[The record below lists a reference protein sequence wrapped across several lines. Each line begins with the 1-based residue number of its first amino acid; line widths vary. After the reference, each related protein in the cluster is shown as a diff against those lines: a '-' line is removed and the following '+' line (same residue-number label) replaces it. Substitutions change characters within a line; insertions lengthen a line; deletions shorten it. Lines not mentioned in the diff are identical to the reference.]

1 MHILFYSRFFYFF
14 VFFSTILTSKG
25 FASETP
31 SYKIGVVGTGYVGL
45 VLGTCLAEIGHTV
58 TCCDLDTRKIDSL
71 NNGLIPIYEHG
82 LEELVSKNLHENR
95 LFFTTEVAQAIQS
108 NDIIFITVGTPESLN
123 GEANLDFVFDTAR
136 TIGKNLKNP
145 KTIFVKS
152 TVPMGTVQKIKE
164 IITNH
169 NTFNTPFEIGYA
181 PEFLREGSSVND
193 FMNPDRVVI
202 GAENSDTASL
212 FKKIVAPIL
221 KKGAKFLSTSIAS
234 AEMIKYASNS
244 FLSVKIS
251 FINEIADFCEL
262 VGADVDEV
270 ALGIGLDKRIG
281 AKFLKPGPGF
291 GGSCFPKDTLAFLK
305 AAEKNG
311 TSLHVIQAAV
321 DVNDFRPLKIVDRL
335 ETMLK
340 SFEGKK
346 IALLGLAF
354 KEETDDVRASPALK
368 LMEIMV
374 KKGAFV
380 QAYDPIA
387 GSNVRNDSPNFE
399 VKASLME
406 ALEGV
411 DAVLLATPWKEFLEF
426 DWKKG
431 RLLTKGNLFFD
442 CRNLLDPVTMGE
454 ASFECIQIGKK

>member
-1 MHILFYSRFFYFF
+1 
-14 VFFSTILTSKG
+14 
-25 FASETP
+25 
-31 SYKIGVVGTGYVGL
+31 
-45 VLGTCLAEIGHTV
+45 
-58 TCCDLDTRKIDSL
+58 
-71 NNGLIPIYEHG
+71 
-82 LEELVSKNLHENR
+82 
-95 LFFTTEVAQAIQS
+95 
-108 NDIIFITVGTPESLN
+108 
-123 GEANLDFVFDTAR
+123 
-136 TIGKNLKNP
+136 
-145 KTIFVKS
+145 
-152 TVPMGTVQKIKE
+152 MGTVQKIKE

-169 NTFNTPFEIGYA
+169 NPFNTPFEIGYA

-387 GSNVRNDSPNFE
+387 GFNVRNDSPNFE
-399 VKASLME
+399 VKASLIE